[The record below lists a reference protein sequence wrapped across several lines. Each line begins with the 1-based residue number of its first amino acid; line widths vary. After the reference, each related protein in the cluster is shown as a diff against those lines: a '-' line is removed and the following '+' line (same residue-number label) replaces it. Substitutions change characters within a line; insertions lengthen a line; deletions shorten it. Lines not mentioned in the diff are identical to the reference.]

1 MRSSEGIAGRCA
13 SDGAT
18 LLEVMVAL
26 VLLGMLIVPVAL
38 GVDSAVNR
46 STSVRAQ
53 ANDLAAGFGSS
64 GSGQAWKWGPALTG
78 AVWRPG
84 PALDLTVKV
93 PSEERL
99 VVGLWCDGWPLGE
112 REVDPEGRLSVQA
125 SDLRGLVDGELVV
138 RVREAEGTWCPVW
151 RSLVPDSTGAFTLV
165 DPAPDTGDADLAPE
179 LPPQLV
185 IHAPAVAN
193 PSFELSS
200 GCGETEAAYPGL
212 TFRVPEC
219 TGGRSWADLE
229 GRVQSWLMEQGRA
242 LDVYF

>member
-1 MRSSEGIAGRCA
+1 
-13 SDGAT
+13 
-18 LLEVMVAL
+18 MVAL
-26 VLLGMLIVPVAL
+26 VLLALLIVPVAL

-53 ANDLAAGFGSS
+53 ADDLAALCVSS

-93 PSEERL
+93 ASEERL
-99 VVGLWCDGWPLGE
+99 VVGLWCDGWFLGE
-112 REVDPEGRLSVQA
+112 RDVDPEGMLSVQA
-125 SDLRGLVDGELVV
+125 SDLRDLVDGELLV
-138 RVREAEGTWCPVW
+138 RVREAEGGWGPPW
-151 RSLVPDSTGAFTLV
+151 RSLMPDSTGSFSSMDL
-165 DPAPDTGDADLAPE
+165 DPHTDDTDLGTE

-185 IHAPAVAN
+185 VHAPALAN

-219 TGGRSWADLE
+219 TDGRSWADLE